1 MLTGINIYETKPY
14 KSKLDPDKENPSVF
28 HIGSLDSYL
37 RAYIDDQATSFEFSS
52 KNPKD
57 YARANVNASKHNLL
71 AVRFGLKGLD
81 SFLDPRDKKPVKFD
95 TVSVAVIGKNYTA
108 VSEEILAMLPK
119 ALIDELAEVILAE
132 NTLSEEEAKN

>member
-14 KSKLDPDKENPSVF
+14 KSKLDPDKENASVF

-37 RAYIDDQATSFEFSS
+37 RAHIEDQTTSFEFSS

-57 YARANVNASKHNLL
+57 PAKANINASKRNLM
-71 AVRFGLKGLD
+71 AVRFGLRGLD
-81 SFLDPRDKKPVKFD
+81 NFLDPRDKKPVKFD
-95 TVSVAVIGKNYTA
+95 TVSVAIIGKNYTA
-108 VSEEILAMLPK
+108 VSEEILSMLPK

>member
-14 KSKLDPDKENPSVF
+14 KSKLDPYKDNPTIF
-28 HIGSLDSYL
+28 HIGLLDSYL

-52 KNPKD
+52 RNPKD
-57 YARANVNASKHNLL
+57 LAKANVNASKHNLL

-81 SFLDPRDKKPVKFD
+81 GFLDPRDNKPVKFS
-95 TVSVAVIGKNYTA
+95 TVSVSIIGKNYTA

-132 NTLSEEEAKN
+132 NVLSEEEVKN

>member
-14 KSKLDPDKENPSVF
+14 HSKLDPDKDNPTIF

-37 RAYIDDQATSFEFSS
+37 RAYIEDQTTSFEFSS

-57 YARANVNASKHNLL
+57 PAKANINASKRNLL
-71 AVRFGLKGLD
+71 VVRFGLKGLD

-95 TVSVAVIGKNYTA
+95 SVSVSIIGKNYTA
-108 VSEEILAMLPK
+108 ASEEILSMFPK
-119 ALIDELAEVILAE
+119 TLIDELAEVILAE
-132 NTLSEEEAKN
+132 NILSEEEAKN